1 MNSMRKRE
9 RPALPDLTS
18 AQSPQAAAKPR
29 KLRVLVAGE
38 FSAGKTSLIN
48 GLLGE
53 KVLPSHVTATAL
65 PPIWLVHGR
74 DRGQIWIDKEEVA
87 RPLCDLAQLNLEKA
101 CYCVIAHG
109 APILERI
116 DIIDT
121 PGSSDPNMP
130 MESWQRMLR
139 YADLVIWCTNATQAW
154 RQSEKAVWDAMPQ
167 ALLEQPMLVVTHG
180 DRLPDERTRA
190 RLMRRVQR
198 EAGEVFPTIRLAA
211 LTDAQDV
218 AQIGREIERLS
229 GQIGQPS
236 GETNETVAKFVR
248 ERDVIAFPKP
258 RMPVKPRRL
267 RSARLIKA
275 EGAELPEV
283 TDAEPLILDAP
294 LPDYPPAEPASMPG
308 PARALWEELT
318 AGHAF
323 TDAADVLAHVEHL
336 LDRLDA
342 RAADEPEP
350 AYATR
355 RSTP

>member
-1 MNSMRKRE
+1 MNSLRKRE
-9 RPALPDLTS
+9 RPDLPDLS
-18 AQSPQAAAKPR
+18 KAQAPQATPKPR

-65 PPIWLVHGR
+65 PPIWLVRGG
-74 DRGQIWIDKEEVA
+74 DRAQLWIDKEDVA
-87 RPLCDLAQLNLEKA
+87 RPLSDLAQLNLEKA
-101 CYCVIAHG
+101 RYCVIAHN
-109 APILERI
+109 APILDRI

-154 RQSEKAVWDAMPQ
+154 RQSEKAVWDEMPE

-190 RLMRRVQR
+190 RLMRRVER

-211 LTDAQDV
+211 LTEPSDV
-218 AQIGREIERLS
+218 AQIAREIERLV
-229 GQIGQPS
+229 GQIDQPT
-236 GETNETVAKFVR
+236 GAANEIVAKFVG

-258 RMPVKPRRL
+258 RTPVKPRRL

-275 EGAELPEV
+275 ESAELPEV
-283 TDAEPLILDAP
+283 TDAEPLILDSP
-294 LPDYPPAEPASMPG
+294 LPDYPPAETAPMPG

-318 AGHAF
+318 AGYAF

-342 RAADEPEP
+342 ETPTESEP
-350 AYATR
+350 AYASKRTK
-355 RSTP
+355 P